1 METAPFGRSVGA
13 FFGAGRE
20 NGEGAIA
27 ALVTPKAWILTP
39 GFHER
44 AALAPAL
51 KDPAPMPAL
60 LKKRSYLAIEAL
72 VSCYREGSPIR
83 LGLLLGET

>member
-60 LKKRSYLAIEAL
+60 LKKRSYLAIVKEA
-72 VSCYREGSPIR
+72 RFGS
-83 LGLLLGET
+83 GLLLGET